1 MAKSE
6 VEVAIVGGG
15 AAGIGAAR
23 RLHDAGVDCLIVE
36 ARDRLGGRAWSVE
49 AGGFTIDLGC
59 GWLHSGDRN
68 PWTDIAKAQGR
79 KIDETPPPWMRRW
92 IPADVPDA
100 EQHAFLEALVAF
112 NERIGDYSESE
123 PDRPA
128 ASLLEKGGRWNPLIN
143 AVSTYIN
150 GAELEH
156 ISVKDYARY
165 ADTGVNWRVVEG
177 YGTTIVA
184 HAGGVPVK
192 LGCPVKRID
201 RRGEKLSIETG
212 DGTLVARAA
221 IVTLPSNLIAENAVS
236 FDPPLPEKVEAAA
249 GLPLG
254 HDDKLFFSLEGAE
267 EFEKDTRLFGHVD
280 RAATAAYHFRPF
292 GRPLIEGYF
301 GGTLAA
307 ELEAGGE
314 KAFVDFAIS
323 ELSARLGRDFVRRI
337 KPLRMHSW
345 GTDVYARGS
354 YSHALPGKADL
365 RAVLAAPVEDR
376 LFFAGEA
383 CSKADY
389 STAHGAYLTG
399 LAAADQARASLRSK
413 GERHTTRVAKAGI
426 AE

>member
-49 AGGFTIDLGC
+49 AGGFKIDLGC

-68 PWTDIAKAQGR
+68 PWTDIAREQGR
-79 KIDETPPPWMRRW
+79 TIDETPPPWMRRW
-92 IPADVPDA
+92 IPADVPDS
-100 EQHAFLEALVAF
+100 EQLAFLEALQAF
-112 NERIGDYSESE
+112 NRRLDAYSESE

-128 ASLLEKGGRWNPLIN
+128 ASLLEEGGRWNGLID

-150 GAELEH
+150 GAELQH

-184 HAGGVPVK
+184 HAGGVPVR
-192 LGCPVKRID
+192 LGCRVKRID
-201 RRGEKLSIETG
+201 RRGKTLSIETD
-212 DGTLVARAA
+212 DGALAARAA
-221 IVTLPSNLIAENAVS
+221 IVTVSSDLIAEEAVS
-236 FDPPLPEKVEAAA
+236 FDPPLPEKVEAAR

-254 HDDKLFFSLEGAE
+254 RDDKLFFSLEGAE

-301 GGTLAA
+301 GGTLAG

-314 KAFVDFAIS
+314 KAFVEFAIS
-323 ELSARLGRDFVRRI
+323 ELSARLGYDFVRRI
-337 KPLRMHSW
+337 KPLRLHCW
-345 GTDVYARGS
+345 GTDPYARGS
-354 YSHALPGKADL
+354 YSHAMPGKADL

-399 LAAADQARASLRSK
+399 LAAADQVKAALRPRRRLATVARA
-413 GERHTTRVAKAGI
+413 GEGGNR
-426 AE
+426 

>member
-1 MAKSE
+1 M
-6 VEVAIVGGG
+6 
-15 AAGIGAAR
+15 
-23 RLHDAGVDCLIVE
+23 
-36 ARDRLGGRAWSVE
+36 
-49 AGGFTIDLGC
+49 
-59 GWLHSGDRN
+59 
-68 PWTDIAKAQGR
+68 
-79 KIDETPPPWMRRW
+79 
-92 IPADVPDA
+92 
-100 EQHAFLEALVAF
+100 
-112 NERIGDYSESE
+112 
-123 PDRPA
+123 
-128 ASLLEKGGRWNPLIN
+128 
-143 AVSTYIN
+143 
-150 GAELEH
+150 
-156 ISVKDYARY
+156 
-165 ADTGVNWRVVEG
+165 
-177 YGTTIVA
+177 
-184 HAGGVPVK
+184 
-192 LGCPVKRID
+192 KRID
-201 RRGEKLSIETG
+201 RRGKTLSIETG
-212 DGTLVARAA
+212 DGALVARAA
-221 IVTLPSNLIAENAVS
+221 IVTLPSNLIAEEAVS
-236 FDPPLPEKVEAAA
+236 FDPPLAGEGRGGR

-254 HDDKLFFSLEGAE
+254 RDDKLFFSLEGAE

-301 GGTLAA
+301 GGTLAG

-399 LAAADQARASLRSK
+399 LAAADQARAALRSEPAWRTVTRA
-413 GERHTTRVAKAGI
+413 GEGGNR
-426 AE
+426 